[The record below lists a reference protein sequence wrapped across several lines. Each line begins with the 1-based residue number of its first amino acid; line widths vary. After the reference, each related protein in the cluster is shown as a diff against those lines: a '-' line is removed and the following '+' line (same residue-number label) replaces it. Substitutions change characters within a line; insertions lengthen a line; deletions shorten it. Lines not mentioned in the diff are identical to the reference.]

1 MKSFKEYFENW
12 VEPDEA
18 MGYLGCLLGFINYEG
33 DAYEYVKKTKI
44 SPLHSNNQ
52 VSTMLFEMLEQM
64 VKVGFLEKDDNWA
77 YRWNKSFKGFWEG
90 GKGGY

>member
-1 MKSFKEYFENW
+1 MKSLKDFLENW
-12 VEPDEA
+12 AEPEEA
-18 MGYLGCLLGFINYEG
+18 MGYLGCLLGFIEYEG
-33 DAYEYVKKTKI
+33 DAAIYVTKTKI
-44 SPLHSNNQ
+44 NILYSNNQ

-64 VKVGFLEKDDNWA
+64 VKVGFLEKDDDWA